1 MAGWRFTATIQPPP
15 PTPSHTNHTQNTTH
29 HTHILL
35 QLATLAKSVGVKRF
49 IHVSALGADETSPVR
64 WLRTKAK
71 ARVWLFVWRVVV
83 G

>member
-1 MAGWRFTATIQPPP
+1 MAGGGLRRQYKPPHP
-15 PTPSHTNHTQNTTH
+15 LHTKHNTTH
-29 HTHILL
+29 TT

-49 IHVSALGADETSPVR
+49 IHISALGADEASPVR

-71 ARVWLFVWRVVV
+71 ARVLLSVWRVVV